1 MSFKPFVLIDVP
13 PPNLSK
19 RRSILE
25 KDLTGYERYFE
36 DHQMKTRTSNNT
48 LAGVGI
54 LDKAE
59 CINILTKIPI
69 KHKTEIESL
78 KELYKSQYSQWHIEL
93 KTGFNLLFYGYGS
106 KKKLLEEFSE
116 AYLKDR
122 PLLVINGFLSK
133 LKIKEIFLQ
142 VINGINMGVKPGSR
156 EPLEKLTELI
166 REYFSDP
173 DRKVKNLYIMIHNID
188 GQGLRTL
195 QIQNCLSILAAS
207 PNIYFI
213 ASTDHINATLLFD
226 QDRATKFNWI
236 WHDITTFSYYEV
248 EPTFEDGPK
257 VKRRKQELNIKVVQ
271 SVLSTWNTNRRRMF
285 KILAKH
291 QIQANLHQQKKTR
304 QGKGE
309 AMKSE
314 DIGMEHDAFYKACKA
329 DFCIR
334 TDGDFNKFLS
344 DFRNHEIIQSLQS
357 KNGNNIYFI
366 PMETEDLK

>member
-1 MSFKPFVLIDVP
+1 
-13 PPNLSK
+13 
-19 RRSILE
+19 
-25 KDLTGYERYFE
+25 
-36 DHQMKTRTSNNT
+36 MKTRTSNNT
-48 LAGVGI
+48 LAGVDI

-59 CINILTKIPI
+59 CMSILTKIPV
-69 KHKTEIESL
+69 KHRNEIESL
-78 KELYKSQYSQWHIEL
+78 TELYKCQFLQWYIEL
-93 KTGFNLLFYGYGS
+93 KSGFNLLFYGYGS

-116 AYLKDR
+116 TYLRDR

-133 LKIKEIFLQ
+133 LKIKEVFLQ
-142 VINGINMGVKPGSR
+142 VINGVDMGVKPGSR
-156 EPLEKLTELI
+156 ETLEELTELI
-166 REYFSDP
+166 REYFADP
-173 DRKVKNLYIMIHNID
+173 DRKVQNLYIMIHNID

-195 QIQNCLSILAAS
+195 QIQNCLSILASS

-236 WHDITTFSYYEV
+236 WHDITTFNYYEV
-248 EPTFEDGPK
+248 EPTFEDSPK
-257 VKRRKQELNIKVVQ
+257 VKRRKQQELNIKVVQ

-285 KILAKH
+285 KILVEH
-291 QIQANLHQQKKTR
+291 QIQANLHQQQKKMR
-304 QGKGE
+304 QGKGGS
-309 AMKSE
+309 MKSE

-344 DFRNHEIIQSLQS
+344 DFRNHEIIQSIQS

-366 PMETEDLK
+366 P